1 MAWARISGEFNS
13 GAKLAYFVSMF
24 LYASLVVRVN
34 LFRGF
39 RFSLAWWAYTF
50 PMTSVALA
58 TVLYAS
64 EVDNMVTRTLAV
76 GLSVLAAVTVTGVL
90 ATTVYHAFV
99 IGDLFPNDVSIA
111 ITRRKPKFSK
121 ILAHLRSSRTDVKEL
136 VLSIPNFNSSSK
148 IGAYSDDSGSITRTS
163 SSSDESQGRRIIRPL
178 DGRRATHYVREN

>member
-1 MAWARISGEFNS
+1 MLYQRLPTNVQLPKELHPVFFLFVAAPSVASMAWARISGEFNN

-64 EVDNMVTRTLAV
+64 EVDNVEMRAMAV
-76 GLSVLAAVTVTGVL
+76 GLSGISAVTVTGVL
-90 ATTVYHAFV
+90 ATTVYHAFMR
-99 IGDLFPNDVSIA
+99 GD
-111 ITRRKPKFSK
+111 
-121 ILAHLRSSRTDVKEL
+121 
-136 VLSIPNFNSSSK
+136 
-148 IGAYSDDSGSITRTS
+148 
-163 SSSDESQGRRIIRPL
+163 
-178 DGRRATHYVREN
+178 